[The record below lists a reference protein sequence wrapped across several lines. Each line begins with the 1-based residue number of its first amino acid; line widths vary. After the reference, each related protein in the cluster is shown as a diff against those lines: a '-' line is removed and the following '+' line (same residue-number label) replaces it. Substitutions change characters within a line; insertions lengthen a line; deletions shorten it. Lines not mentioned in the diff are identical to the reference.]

1 MNNVSERIELH
12 QRHAWQPFTQM
23 KLAADPLVIT
33 RGEGAALFTADGRR
47 IIDAVGSWWV
57 SVHGHNH
64 PLLIER
70 VTAQL
75 RELDHVM
82 YAGFTHPPALELSSR
97 LAEKTHGN
105 LPRVFYSDNG
115 STAVEIALKM
125 AFQFHS
131 NAGRPEKRRFVT
143 LDNGYHGDTIGTMS
157 VGARSVFHRMYEPLL
172 FPVLR
177 VPPPAFQ
184 MQKTDDIDS
193 VKADIQPS
201 LDHIRDLFERESAEI
216 CGFILEPLIQGAGG
230 MRMHHPLFLVGVR
243 KLCDEFDVFLIADEV
258 FTGCG
263 RTGTF
268 LAFEK
273 AGVWPDIAALS
284 KGLSAGIC
292 AFAATL
298 ASERVFQGFYSDDRT
313 KTLFHGHSMTASALG
328 CAAALGSLDLLDAG
342 GLEQVRALE
351 KKIASSLSRLRSGP
365 VGGRIRD
372 VRWLGAVGVVEFDLG
387 QDVLGDF
394 GPRFARAAL
403 ASGVLLR
410 PLGSVVYITP
420 PYNIPSPDLDQVF
433 DVMESAAVTALGEAS
448 VP

>member
-1 MNNVSERIELH
+1 MKDTEQLLELH
-12 QRHAWQPFTQM
+12 RRHAWQPFTQM
-23 KLAADPLVIT
+23 KLAGDPLVIT
-33 RGEGAALFTADGRR
+33 RGEGASVFTADGRR

-64 PLLIER
+64 PALIEKVSEQIR
-70 VTAQL
+70 
-75 RELDHVM
+75 RLDHIM
-82 YAGFTHPPALELSSR
+82 YAGFTHPAAVELSAR
-97 LAEKTHGN
+97 LADKTEGH

-125 AFQFHS
+125 AFQYHS
-131 NAGRPEKRRFVT
+131 NAGRPQKKKFVT

-177 VPPPAFQ
+177 VPPPAFHMEQ
-184 MQKTDDIDS
+184 LDDLEI
-193 VKADIQPS
+193 VKADLGPS
-201 LDHIRDLFERESAEI
+201 LDHIRRLFETDGSEI

-230 MRMHHPLFLVGVR
+230 MRMHHPLFLTELR
-243 KLCDEFDVFLIADEV
+243 RLCDAFDIFLIADEV

-263 RTGTF
+263 RTGNF
-268 LAFEK
+268 FAFEK

-298 ASERVFQGFYSDDRT
+298 ASEKIFQGFYSDDRT
-313 KTLFHGHSMTASALG
+313 KTLFHGHSMTASPLG

-342 GLEQVRALE
+342 GMDQVRSLE
-351 KKIASSLSRLRSGP
+351 KGIASRLSLLRSGP
-365 VGGRIRD
+365 AGSRIRD
-372 VRWLGAVGVVEFDLG
+372 VRYLGAVGVVEFDLG

-394 GPRFARAAL
+394 GPRLAKAAL

-410 PLGSVVYITP
+410 PLGPVVYITP
-420 PYNIPSPDLDQVF
+420 PYNIGSADLDQVF
-433 DVMESAAVTALGEAS
+433 DVLEKSVMSALTEAS
-448 VP
+448 VR

>member
-1 MNNVSERIELH
+1 MIDTTALLEKHRT
-12 QRHAWQPFTQM
+12 HAWQPFTQM
-23 KLAADPLVIT
+23 KVAGDPVVIT
-33 RGEGAALFTADGRR
+33 KGEGAAVFTPEGRR

-64 PLLIER
+64 PLLLER
-70 VTAQL
+70 VQQQL
-75 RELDHVM
+75 RGLDHVM
-82 YAGFTHPPALELSSR
+82 YAGFTHPAAVQLSER
-97 LAEKTHGN
+97 LAEKTKGT
-105 LPRVFYSDNG
+105 LPRIFFSDNG

-131 NAGRPEKRRFVT
+131 NAGRVEKKKFVT

-157 VGARSVFHRMYEPLL
+157 VGARSIFHRMYEPLL

-177 VPPPAFQ
+177 VPPPDFHIESREDGEVAR
-184 MQKTDDIDS
+184 
-193 VKADIQPS
+193 VDIQHS
-201 LDHIRDLFERESAEI
+201 IDHIRRLFELESKNISA
-216 CGFILEPLIQGAGG
+216 FILEPLIQGAGG
-230 MRMHHPLFLVGVR
+230 MRMHHPLFLAELR
-243 KLCDEFDVFLIADEV
+243 KLCDAFDIFLIADEV

-298 ASERVFQGFYSDDRT
+298 ASEKIYQGFYSDDRT
-313 KTLFHGHSMTASALG
+313 KTLFHGHSMTASPLG

-342 GLEQVRALE
+342 GLEEVGHLE
-351 KKIASSLSRLRSGP
+351 KKMAVHLAQLQSSPLSN
-365 VGGRIRD
+365 RIKD
-372 VRWLGAVGVVEFDLG
+372 VRWLGAVGVVEFDIS
-387 QDVLGDF
+387 DSILGDF

-403 ASGVLLR
+403 ASNVLLR
-410 PLGSVVYITP
+410 PLGPVVYITP
-420 PYNIPSPDLDQVF
+420 PYNISSGDLDQVF
-433 DVMESAAVTALGEAS
+433 HAVEKSASSVLEGSAAR
-448 VP
+448 